1 MVRYCNHGTA
11 MFMYSVHVHWGCC
24 HGYHRLALMSASE
37 CTTCLVMYWY
47 MCSVYMSV
55 VQWTIV
61 RRGSY
66 LSIPCSAGDPMKSVC
81 LGQEGGG
88 DLSQRSVTPRQRDAR
103 VNLDSLHGIYQ
114 IRVCLEQAEAVCC
127 FSLSLGILWC
137 APSQPPPPRGY

>member
-1 MVRYCNHGTA
+1 MVQYCNHGTTVY
-11 MFMYSVHVHWGCC
+11 MYIGDVAT
-24 HGYHRLALMSASE
+24 GYHRLALMSASE

-47 MCSVYMSV
+47 MCSVCMSM

-61 RRGSY
+61 RRVSY

-103 VNLDSLHGIYQ
+103 TNLDSSHGTRSESVWSRLKQ
-114 IRVCLEQAEAVCC
+114 FVVSV
-127 FSLSLGILWC
+127 F
-137 APSQPPPPRGY
+137 P